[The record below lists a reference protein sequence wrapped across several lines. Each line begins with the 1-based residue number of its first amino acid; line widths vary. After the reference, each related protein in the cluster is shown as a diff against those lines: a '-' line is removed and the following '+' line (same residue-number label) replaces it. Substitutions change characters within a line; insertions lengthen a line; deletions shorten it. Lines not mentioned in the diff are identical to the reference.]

1 MKDNFF
7 IFDDFKSIDEKTNWI
22 LSINND
28 LKNEIRKKINKTRI
42 QFYLKKYC
50 KNYKNFMDNTKFYFQ
65 CNRKKMRFIIDNFKE
80 PILFDVNKKNDDV
93 IPNLINDITFNIF
106 SYLSLKE
113 LINLRLANYLII
125 IVLIIIC
132 GKKFVKNI

>member
-80 PILFDVNKKNDDV
+80 PILDVNKKMMMSFQ
-93 IPNLINDITFNIF
+93 I
-106 SYLSLKE
+106 
-113 LINLRLANYLII
+113 
-125 IVLIIIC
+125 
-132 GKKFVKNI
+132 